1 MLVRL
6 GPDYVSL
13 GTALRAA
20 GYKSLHE
27 LTSWDDNDEKKELI
41 EELQRVVGGMLR
53 PMAKRLVKKAKK
65 AVD

>member
-41 EELQRVVGGMLR
+41 KE
-53 PMAKRLVKKAKK
+53 
-65 AVD
+65 